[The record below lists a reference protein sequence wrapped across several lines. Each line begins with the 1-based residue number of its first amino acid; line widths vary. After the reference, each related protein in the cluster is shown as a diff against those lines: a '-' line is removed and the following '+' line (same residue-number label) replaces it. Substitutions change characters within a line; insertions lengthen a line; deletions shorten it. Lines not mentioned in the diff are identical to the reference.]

1 MHVTSFRVGITET
14 VGEGRSPSYA
24 KAELEVSVYPGESYE
39 DAKKEALTEL
49 KNIQRELQSQVGG
62 GAKPE
67 KKVAPKKK
75 EETKTAEKSEAKAE
89 QDGKGAA
96 ERSEKEAPKKEAPQP
111 AKKKAPRKKPAVK
124 EKATPYNRE
133 NREHKNVVRGILNEH
148 FEGWKEDQDMAA
160 MAKLSSVELDGSD
173 LLDADGNILDSF
185 VEALKEKMTADAD
198 V

>member
-1 MHVTSFRVGITET
+1 MHVTSFRVGITEA

-49 KNIQRELQSQVGG
+49 KNIQSELQSQVGG

-75 EETKTAEKSEAKAE
+75 EETKTAGKSEAKAE
-89 QDGKGAA
+89 KG
-96 ERSEKEAPKKEAPQP
+96 EKEASKEEAPQP
-111 AKKKAPRKKPAVK
+111 EKKKAPKKKPATK
-124 EKATPYNRE
+124 KKATPYNRE
-133 NREHKNVVRGILNEH
+133 NKEHKKIVRGILNEH
-148 FEGWKEDQDMAA
+148 FEGWKADQDMAA

-173 LLDADGNILDSF
+173 LLDADGNILDTF
-185 VEALKEKMTADAD
+185 VEALKEKMTEDAD